1 MKNLKYAIDINAPA
15 KKVYEDMLAPT
26 TYSDWTSAFGAN
38 SRYEG
43 SWEKGEK
50 ILFIGSAEGEKRE
63 GMVAEIA
70 ENIPASFVSIRHYG
84 VLDGDEEITD
94 GPRVEPWANSF
105 ENYSFS
111 EQDGVTTVNVAV
123 DTDEKYLDFF
133 NETWPIALNRLK
145 QISES

>member
-1 MKNLKYAIDINAPA
+1 MKNLQYAIDIKAPA
-15 KKVYEDMLAPT
+15 KKVYDIMLAPG

-50 ILFIGSAEGEKRE
+50 IYFIGSAAGEKRE

-70 ENIPASFVSIRHYG
+70 ENIPAEFVSIRHYG
-84 VLDGDEEITD
+84 VLDGDEEITA
-94 GPRVEPWANSF
+94 GPRVEPWANSL
-105 ENYSFS
+105 ENYSFT
-111 EQDGVTTVNVAV
+111 EQDGMTTVKIAV
-123 DTDEKYLDFF
+123 DCDDKYLDFF
-133 NETWPIALNRLK
+133 DKTWPIALDRLK